1 MRVVAGDA
9 RGRTIVAPEGTRTR
23 PTSDRVRESIF
34 NMLFSLGATG
44 ELDALDLYAG
54 CGALGIE
61 ALSRG
66 ATHCTFVEKD
76 RRAVECIR
84 DNLDSLGYAD
94 RSTVIQ
100 ADVLEWV
107 ERNEQGFDVVL
118 ADPPYADES
127 WETLLD
133 QLTARWVVAEAGEV
147 VDEHPSW
154 DVVREKTYGTTVVTV
169 FARQG
174 TAQ

>member
-1 MRVVAGDA
+1 MRVVAGES
-9 RGRTIVAPEGTRTR
+9 RGRPIVAPEGNRTR

-34 NMLFSLGATG
+34 NMLFSLQAT
-44 ELDALDLYAG
+44 EDSAVLDLYAG

-66 ATHCTFVEKD
+66 ASHCTFVEQD

-84 DNLDSLGYAD
+84 TNLETLGYTD
-94 RSTVIQ
+94 RSTVVQ
-100 ADVLEWV
+100 ADVESWV
-107 ERNEQGFDVVL
+107 EQSNMAFDVVL
-118 ADPPYADES
+118 ADPPYADDS

-133 QLTARWVVAEAGEV
+133 SVDSRWLVAETGKE
-147 VDEHPSW
+147 VDEHPRW

-174 TAQ
+174 SAQ

>member
-44 ELDALDLYAG
+44 EVEALDLYAG

-66 ATHCTFVEKD
+66 ATHCTFVEQD

-84 DNLDSLGYAD
+84 DNLETLGYTD
-94 RSTVIQ
+94 RATVVQ
-100 ADVLEWV
+100 ADVMDWV
-107 ERNEQGFDVVL
+107 DRNNQHFDVVL
-118 ADPPYADES
+118 ADPPYADEN
-127 WETLLD
+127 WETLLE
-133 QLTARWVVAEAGEV
+133 QLDARWVVAEAGEV